1 LTRALENSAE
11 RLILVEGDP
20 GSGKSVAL
28 RHVAYRMSE
37 AAANCRHFDTKLPVF
52 VNLKEIKRYPDKL
65 IDRILI
71 QELVLESLNRINDHF
86 VDEFLSVEFDNGVKN
101 GLFVFFFDSFDEIP
115 EILSSTQTDD
125 VIEKYNSA
133 ISDFLGGMNECR
145 GVIASR
151 SYKGPERQGW
161 KTFRVLELSSAR
173 QQVLARRALA
183 LKPELVPKLLGQ
195 LSLAQEDVRA
205 MARNPM
211 LLGLLCEHMRLGN
224 EFPSQAT
231 VLLEDANENDAQARL
246 ADIIAGNDAPEGMRW
261 PPGILH
267 ILGILQVGFGNR
279 AAAIPDIIR
288 TLSAK
293 LLNSAVQHG
302 DLLDRKF
309 ALEVAGTAPQNVLL
323 ELIRSSLAIDSQ
335 WLNDVVYIQMARLSE
350 IPNDIRT
357 WIRGAILRWALTGQ
371 LARNWYG
378 VRAHLMRLQGASDLI
393 QAARLALW
401 IFPLDLAA
409 SAALVVG
416 LTLRMSDPSSV
427 NNEFMYLFSAAIAT
441 VFLVKMYWAF
451 WGMLAIIARIYVI
464 GIMAFGFA
472 IFSIVDA
479 PWNWS
484 DLAHLSGLVF
494 ITIGLL
500 YLGFWGPAA
509 ARCVKAGLFTH
520 FRWWPLVPL
529 VYLNDAYEGMRRII
543 PLILTDLKKTVRH
556 TLTAILLIAFYIALM
571 FGMEHYVPEIADAM
585 RYLVFG
591 VFVFMFLIPLC
602 YTCTL
607 FIKDYLS
614 KII

>member
-1 LTRALENSAE
+1 
-11 RLILVEGDP
+11 
-20 GSGKSVAL
+20 
-28 RHVAYRMSE
+28 
-37 AAANCRHFDTKLPVF
+37 
-52 VNLKEIKRYPDKL
+52 
-65 IDRILI
+65 
-71 QELVLESLNRINDHF
+71 
-86 VDEFLSVEFDNGVKN
+86 
-101 GLFVFFFDSFDEIP
+101 
-115 EILSSTQTDD
+115 
-125 VIEKYNSA
+125 
-133 ISDFLGGMNECR
+133 
-145 GVIASR
+145 
-151 SYKGPERQGW
+151 
-161 KTFRVLELSSAR
+161 
-173 QQVLARRALA
+173 
-183 LKPELVPKLLGQ
+183 
-195 LSLAQEDVRA
+195 
-205 MARNPM
+205 
-211 LLGLLCEHMRLGN
+211 
-224 EFPSQAT
+224 
-231 VLLEDANENDAQARL
+231 
-246 ADIIAGNDAPEGMRW
+246 
-261 PPGILH
+261 
-267 ILGILQVGFGNR
+267 
-279 AAAIPDIIR
+279 
-288 TLSAK
+288 
-293 LLNSAVQHG
+293 
-302 DLLDRKF
+302 
-309 ALEVAGTAPQNVLL
+309 
-323 ELIRSSLAIDSQ
+323 
-335 WLNDVVYIQMARLSE
+335 
-350 IPNDIRT
+350 
-357 WIRGAILRWALTGQ
+357 LRWALTGQ

-543 PLILTDLKKTVRH
+543 PLILTDLKKTVRY

-607 FIKDYLS
+607 FIKDYLKFKRFDIIGKAGVDPQGLNTFYDHLDTGFWRVNLLRQIRNQNKLIADQDNEHAIRKLLRDVES
-614 KII
+614 KSDI